1 MILNESPLNIE
12 DLGYFILVFYILRF
26 LSPIFSVKVDAKQAK
41 EFYPPHTKLFK
52 VARQVDKVI
61 SPASFKISYGD
72 YIFLSGESLSSS

>member
-1 MILNESPLNIE
+1 MIVGESQLYSHFRYMILNESPLNIE

-52 VARQVDKVI
+52 VARQV
-61 SPASFKISYGD
+61 
-72 YIFLSGESLSSS
+72 ES